1 MKIDLNDTYKRII
14 KKRTIELKL
23 EGRGYLKTVRI
34 IAEELYGARY
44 GEDTPISAAG
54 LMAPNPFKWVIE
66 LVWPLL
72 KSWLQGK
79 IKSRQIKEQDIQD
92 LQELIEPLVSEAWE
106 TSGGSN

>member
-44 GEDTPISAAG
+44 GKDTPISILGAV
-54 LMAPNPFKWVIE
+54 APSP
-66 LVWPLL
+66 WPWIKEVGELL
-72 KSWLQGK
+72 KDLFLWI
-79 IKSRQIKEQDIQD
+79 IKQKTKKEQDIQD

-106 TSGGSN
+106 VSGSSN